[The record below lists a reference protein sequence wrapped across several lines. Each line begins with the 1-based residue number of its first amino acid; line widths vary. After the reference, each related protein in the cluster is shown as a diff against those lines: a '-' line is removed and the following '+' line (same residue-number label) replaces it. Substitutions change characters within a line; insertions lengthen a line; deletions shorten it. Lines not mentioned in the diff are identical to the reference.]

1 MKSVNSRR
9 NNMVMNGDVEMMHEE
24 ADMTSFFPV
33 LAQRD

>member
-1 MKSVNSRR
+1 
-9 NNMVMNGDVEMMHEE
+9 MVMNGDVEMMHEE